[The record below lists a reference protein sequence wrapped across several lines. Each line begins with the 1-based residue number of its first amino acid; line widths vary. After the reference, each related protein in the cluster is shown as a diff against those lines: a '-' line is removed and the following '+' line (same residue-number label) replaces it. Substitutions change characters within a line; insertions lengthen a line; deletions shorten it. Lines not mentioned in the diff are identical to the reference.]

1 MWRRERPERLDHG
14 ERQDSWGTTSAHPAS
29 VGYPHDYGDLWCS
42 IIKWYQVFIKDDT
55 YTYTYYIYVYIPS
68 FNPAIFGG
76 VGQEIS
82 QKYFTWPHE
91 IYHPH
96 MFFWL
101 PKEVRGVLR
110 MPHFSPEM
118 VYGTPFH
125 FRRTYIHIYIYIHA
139 CNQALER
146 PW

>member
-55 YTYTYYIYVYIPS
+55 YTYTYYIYVYIPP

-101 PKEVRGVLR
+101 PKEVGGSSGCHILAQRWY
-110 MPHFSPEM
+110 MAH
-118 VYGTPFH
+118 PFI
-125 FRRTYIHIYIYIHA
+125 FDVRTYIYTYMHA
-139 CNQALER
+139 FNQALER
-146 PW
+146 PV